1 SPGTGKTSSVYALA
15 RECGYE
21 VVEFNMSDYRTE
33 EYVGR
38 VKTHMLS
45 KLLEPT
51 IILLDEVDGCSRLE
65 EILTEMRR
73 SVNPIIMTA
82 NSYSIVDSVRKY
94 DYVKILN
101 FRKPKLSA
109 VAKFTKMRVKELGLR
124 NVDYSGLRED
134 WRSVQHVLVGGKG
147 TDTESRNEILLKLV
161 REGAENI
168 GKLNAPEVYNLV
180 ATLVTHSFGY
190 NLWLSLKLLQY
201 YVLLRE
207 PEVLQGMRNPN
218 ITSITFSTLLQKAKA
233 KGIFQGFF
241 VVNH

>member
-1 SPGTGKTSSVYALA
+1 
-15 RECGYE
+15 
-21 VVEFNMSDYRTE
+21 
-33 EYVGR
+33 
-38 VKTHMLS
+38 S